1 MEVTPGG
8 GRRLG
13 PAPHVYLVPRAAH
26 DGWENSP
33 GGIISGKA
41 RLDQPRAVV
50 AHQRGGLLV
59 VTHLRREART

>member
-8 GRRLG
+8 RRRLG
-13 PAPHVYLVPRAAH
+13 SAPRVYLVPRAAN

-33 GGIISGKA
+33 RGIVSGKA

-59 VTHLRREART
+59 VTHFRREART